1 MSAAQAIGS
10 ISVLA
15 GVPPLPD
22 RTLRKTLHLMFWT
35 DEALGQLLR
44 ILVIDWAVAAMKV
57 RAKAKMRS
65 KKKPSYSGKLQ
76 P

>member
-1 MSAAQAIGS
+1 M
-10 ISVLA
+10 
-15 GVPPLPD
+15 PD

>member
-1 MSAAQAIGS
+1 
-10 ISVLA
+10 
-15 GVPPLPD
+15 
-22 RTLRKTLHLMFWT
+22 MFWT

>member
-1 MSAAQAIGS
+1 MSAAQAIAS
-10 ISVLA
+10 VLVLA
-15 GVPPLPD
+15 GGASLAGSNAQEI
-22 RTLRKTLHLMFWT
+22 LHLMFWT

>member
-22 RTLRKTLHLMFWT
+22 RTLGKTLHLMSWT
-35 DEALGQLLR
+35 DEALGQLLH
-44 ILVIDWAVAAMKV
+44 ILVIHWVLAVMRV
-57 RAKAKMRS
+57 RAKAKMRP
-65 KKKPSYSGKLQ
+65 KKNPSYSGKLL